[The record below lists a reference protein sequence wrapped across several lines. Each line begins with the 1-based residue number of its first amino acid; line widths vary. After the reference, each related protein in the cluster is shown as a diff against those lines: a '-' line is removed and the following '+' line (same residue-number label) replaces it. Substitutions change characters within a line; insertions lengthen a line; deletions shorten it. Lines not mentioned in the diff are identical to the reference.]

1 MEQIQSRRIKEIKKN
16 RRKIKINAVTI
27 WLIIEGIAVV
37 AVFAAAVV
45 RNVYGESRSDEP
57 TYQVPTSETETLTD
71 ITDIKL
77 PTDLLA
83 ESGSE
88 DGEAF
93 SGDVYELNYSE
104 DVMTGLEQ
112 MSVEQKI
119 DMLLVTTPEALTG
132 KDNVT
137 IAGDV
142 FKDAYN
148 ADPVT
153 GLYFADS
160 NFKSEEDGMRMLQTL
175 RGWSRDVTGM
185 NVFIGYRGDMT
196 DASEM
201 SGRGINLYLIDHDDE
216 NAADLLTSAGDNH
229 MLAAYLAPIETALAA
244 DEEGVFYIAKT
255 EDASAITEA
264 VINGR
269 TFLYMTEDFSGVR
282 QQLTEAVNQGNIP
295 NKALDK
301 AAGYAMTLRQTLT
314 DIRSEDMEREP
325 EPETPA
331 SKPAAST
338 KKSTPK
344 KEMTPEEQAAAAAA
358 EMQKQAEAALK
369 ELQKQAEAAAKAAA
383 EAAGGQ

>member
-1 MEQIQSRRIKEIKKN
+1 MAKIRSRRIAETKKS
-16 RRKIKINAVTI
+16 RKKIKINAVTV

-37 AVFAAAVV
+37 AVFAGAVV
-45 RNVYGESRSDEP
+45 RNVYGESKSDEP
-57 TYQVPTSETETLTD
+57 TYQIPASETVTQTD

-104 DVMTGLEQ
+104 DVMTRLSE

-119 DMLLVTTPEALTG
+119 DMLFVTTPEALTG

-142 FKDAYN
+142 FKDSYSS
-148 ADPVT
+148 DPVT
-153 GLYFADS
+153 GLFFADS
-160 NFKSEEDGMRMLQTL
+160 NFKTEEDGIKMLTTL
-175 RGWSRDVTGM
+175 RGWSRDITGM
-185 NVFIGYRGDMT
+185 NVFIGYQGEMT
-196 DASEM
+196 DAAELSE
-201 SGRGINLYLIDHDDE
+201 RGINLYCVDYDDE
-216 NAADLLTSAGDNH
+216 NAPDLLTSASENH
-229 MLAAYLAPIETALAA
+229 MLAAYVAPIEAALAV

-255 EDASAITEA
+255 EDAPTITEA
-264 VINGR
+264 INNGR

-282 QQLTEAVNQGNIP
+282 SLLAEAVNQGSIAD
-295 NKALDK
+295 KALDK
-301 AAGYAMTLRQTLT
+301 AAGYAITLRQTLT
-314 DIRSEDMEREP
+314 DMRPEDIEKEAEP
-325 EPETPA
+325 AEEPA
-331 SKPAAST
+331 KPAASS

-369 ELQKQAEAAAKAAA
+369 ELQNQAEAAAKAAT